1 MFTVTTMTMRTARPA
16 TPAVTTAAVSI
27 AAIDMERTLT
37 QLPFWSSLTEQ
48 EQWRRCAEVPLSAIM
63 KKGAFVH
70 SSDNECL
77 GMLFVLSGEIRT
89 YLLSAE
95 GREVTLFRLYP
106 GELCVLSASCVISQI
121 TFDTQMTAGMD
132 TDVLIIPANVIAALK
147 EKNLHVRCFLY
158 ELATKRF
165 SDVMWAMQQ
174 IMFKGLD
181 RRLAEF
187 LLAEAERTGS
197 DTIRMTHEQIAQH
210 ISSAREAVARML
222 KSFSEDG
229 LVELKRGAITLRDK
243 NRLNRLK

>member
-1 MFTVTTMTMRTARPA
+1 
-16 TPAVTTAAVSI
+16 
-27 AAIDMERTLT
+27 MERTLT
-37 QLPFWSSLTEQ
+37 QLPFWSSLTER
-48 EQWRRCAEVPLSAIM
+48 EMDTLRRSAFVRHY

-77 GMLFVLSGEIRT
+77 GMLFILSGEIRT
-89 YLLSAE
+89 YLLSDE

-197 DTIRMTHEQIAQH
+197 NTIRMTHEQIAQH

-229 LVELKRGAITLRDK
+229 LVELRRGAITLRDK
-243 NRLNRLK
+243 NSLNHLK